1 MVFPSFYFS
10 ARFKELVKQSNCF
23 DEYVSHDKKIIK
35 IMQKNVDFKLE
46 DFESISE
53 LGRGASGKV
62 FKVKHKET
70 GKFYAMKV
78 LIVAISSF

>member
-1 MVFPSFYFS
+1 
-10 ARFKELVKQSNCF
+10 
-23 DEYVSHDKKIIK
+23 
-35 IMQKNVDFKLE
+35 MQKNVDFKLE

-78 LIVAISSF
+78 NISGGNLYSNQTNILH

>member
-1 MVFPSFYFS
+1 
-10 ARFKELVKQSNCF
+10 
-23 DEYVSHDKKIIK
+23 VSHDKKIIK

-46 DFESISE
+46 DFEPIIE

-78 LIVAISSF
+78 IYTGLLLLFLFERFFLKTV

>member
-1 MVFPSFYFS
+1 
-10 ARFKELVKQSNCF
+10 
-23 DEYVSHDKKIIK
+23 
-35 IMQKNVDFKLE
+35 MQKNVDFKLE

-78 LIVAISSF
+78 LAMAIEIQIKQAFC